1 MGKVEWFLKSLF
13 SKEQWFSNIRG
24 DVLAGITITLA
35 LIPDAIAFSFIAG
48 VNPMIGLFSTVII
61 MIVISFCGSR
71 PAMVSSAAGSMA
83 VLMAPLVLM
92 HGVQYLFAATILT
105 GIIQF
110 LMGVCKTGKWM
121 NFVPG
126 AVVTGFI
133 NALAILILMDQLRH
147 LVKADWLMLTAVAV
161 TLVIVYL
168 LPRLTKAIPS
178 PLVAV
183 TLVTIASFSMGLPL
197 ETIGSQ
203 VLIDNTL
210 PLPGLP
216 DIPFTWQ
223 TLVIILPFALSL
235 SLVGYTETLLTQN
248 MIDEKTGEKTDKNG
262 EMKGQGTANAITG
275 LFGGM
280 AGCALV
286 AESVIHVKIGAR
298 GRLSTLTGGLVLLAL
313 ILLFGKVVNVIPV
326 AALVGVMLMI
336 CFEIFDWGYLL
347 KLRSKPVSETVIMI
361 ATVATSIYTH
371 NLAIGALVGV
381 LLSMAVFV
389 YKLSRIQ
396 IKQETIEGE
405 KVYRVKGALFFASAT
420 ELQDAIHLN
429 DTITNICLDFR
440 EAHLWDRTSRLSII
454 NIRRKLRERGYKVR
468 VIGLQLKG
476 ESRS

>member
-1 MGKVEWFLKSLF
+1 MKSLL

-24 DVLAGITITLA
+24 DMLAGITITLA

-48 VNPMIGLFSTVII
+48 VNPMIGLFSTVLI

-83 VLMAPLVLM
+83 VLMAPLVVM
-92 HGVQYLFAATILT
+92 HGVEYLFAATVLT
-105 GIIQF
+105 GLLQL
-110 LMGVCKTGKWM
+110 LMGVFKTGKWM

-133 NALAILILMDQLRH
+133 NALAILILMDQLKH
-147 LVKADWLMLTAVAV
+147 LIGADWPMLATAAV
-161 TLVIVYL
+161 TLAIVYL

-183 TLVTIASFSMGLPL
+183 ALVTVAAFTLGLPL
-197 ETIGSQ
+197 ETLGSQ
-203 VLIDNTL
+203 IQMDTTL

-216 DIPFTWQ
+216 DVPLTWQ
-223 TLVIILPFALSL
+223 TLLIILPFALSL

-248 MIDEKTGEKTDKNG
+248 MIDEQTGEKTDKNG
-262 EMKGQGTANAITG
+262 ELKGQGAANAVTG

-286 AESVIHVKIGAR
+286 AESVIHVKMGAR

-336 CFEIFDWGYLL
+336 CLEIFDWKYLIHM
-347 KLRSKPVSETVIMI
+347 RRKPISDTVIMVS
-361 ATVATSIYTH
+361 TVVVSIYTH

-381 LLSMAVFV
+381 LLSMIVFV
-389 YKLSRIQ
+389 YKLSRIK
-396 IKQETIEGE
+396 IRQENVDGE
-405 KVYRVKGALFFASAT
+405 TVYRVKGPLFFASAT
-420 ELQDAIHLN
+420 ELQDAIDMN
-429 DTITNICLDFR
+429 DEVSRICLDLR
-440 EAHLWDRTSRLSII
+440 EAHLWDQASRRSII
-454 NIRRKLRERGYKVR
+454 DIRKKLRERGYKVR
-468 VIGLQLKG
+468 VLGAQLNRG
-476 ESRS
+476 SAG

>member
-1 MGKVEWFLKSLF
+1 
-13 SKEQWFSNIRG
+13 
-24 DVLAGITITLA
+24 
-35 LIPDAIAFSFIAG
+35 
-48 VNPMIGLFSTVII
+48 
-61 MIVISFCGSR
+61 
-71 PAMVSSAAGSMA
+71 
-83 VLMAPLVLM
+83 
-92 HGVQYLFAATILT
+92 
-105 GIIQF
+105 
-110 LMGVCKTGKWM
+110 
-121 NFVPG
+121 
-126 AVVTGFI
+126 
-133 NALAILILMDQLRH
+133 MDQLRH